1 MAVMVVK
8 AAQLMPP
15 ADGKILFTDSG
26 SISSWAVDAVAA
38 AVNSGIISGYPD
50 NTIRP
55 QGNATKAEAVTVIL
69 NALR

>member
-1 MAVMVVK
+1 MVTYWAVSYTHLDVYK
-8 AAQLMPP
+8 RQ
-15 ADGKILFTDSG
+15 
-26 SISSWAVDAVAA
+26 ISSWAVDAVAA